1 VDNSQM
7 RYEALHPLV
16 EDILNQ
22 LSEKIGVNTLFFA
35 LNDLNSNFIVKAINQ
50 GKELIEEGTTHVFQH
65 VLCKLVIDET
75 DGKIQ
80 INELLANP
88 MTSHHPV
95 TQTLGNGSFLGVAIK
110 NANNEKIGTLCAFDD
125 QPYEFSET
133 DLELIESYADI
144 ISKSISV
151 ETYVIKDALTNVYN
165 ERYMNRLISSVSN
178 QPTFLMVLN
187 LDNFHAVNAKYGYRI
202 GNQVLQEIAS
212 RLKYVAI
219 PEHVV
224 GRMDGNEF
232 IILAPFEQADISDQ
246 GRSFAELIIEAI
258 EQPILNL
265 ADEPIRL
272 TASSGVSLLTGDH
285 MNRQTQVYAAE
296 ALMQQV
302 KLDGKAGTLFVDQQ
316 REVEQHPFNHV
327 LEQEL
332 EQALERGQFELYYQR
347 IFNAKLGQ
355 TVAVEALLRWNHP
368 VLGFVSPADF
378 IPIAERTGKFG
389 QIGHFTIAQAL
400 SDSVRL
406 ETELGRPVTISINLS
421 ASQFKSDEMLTD
433 LLQFSKC
440 SSFKKDRIVLEI
452 REEVLQIGKR
462 KVIERLERLRR
473 AGYRLSV
480 DHFGSHYASLN
491 SLLRLP
497 VQSVKLDPI
506 FTRRLVQNQLE
517 QSMVQSVY
525 SLTQALGI
533 SLVIQEVETSAQFQ
547 QILAVGNPLYVQGHY
562 MHHPQPIANL
572 IADFSKTIH
581 TQDV

>member
-1 VDNSQM
+1 MDNSQM

-35 LNDLNSNFIVKAINQ
+35 LNDSNSNFIVKAINQ
-50 GKELIEEGTTHVFQH
+50 GKELIEEGTTHIFQH

-133 DLELIESYADI
+133 ELEMIENYANI

-151 ETYVIKDALTNVYN
+151 ETYVIKDALTDVYN
-165 ERYMNRLISSVSN
+165 ERYMNRLISSVSS

-187 LDNFHAVNAKYGYRI
+187 LDNFHAINAKYGYRI

-224 GRMDGNEF
+224 GRMEGNEF
-232 IILAPFEQADISDQ
+232 IVLAPLEQADFTDQ
-246 GRSFAELIIEAI
+246 GRTFAESIIQAI
-258 EQPILNL
+258 EEPIKNL

-302 KLDGKAGTLFVDQQ
+302 KLDGKAGILFVDQQ
-316 REVEQHPFNHV
+316 REVEQHPFNRV

-368 VLGFVSPADF
+368 VLGFVSPVDF
-378 IPIAERTGKFG
+378 IPIAERTGKFS
-389 QIGHFTIAQAL
+389 QIGHFTIAQAI

-406 ETELGRPVTISINLS
+406 ETELGRPVTISSIS
-421 ASQFKSDEMLTD
+421 PPV
-433 LLQFSKC
+433 
-440 SSFKKDRIVLEI
+440 SSNRM
-452 REEVLQIGKR
+452 RC
-462 KVIERLERLRR
+462 
-473 AGYRLSV
+473 
-480 DHFGSHYASLN
+480 
-491 SLLRLP
+491 LP
-497 VQSVKLDPI
+497 I
-506 FTRRLVQNQLE
+506 C
-517 QSMVQSVY
+517 
-525 SLTQALGI
+525 
-533 SLVIQEVETSAQFQ
+533 
-547 QILAVGNPLYVQGHY
+547 
-562 MHHPQPIANL
+562 
-572 IADFSKTIH
+572 
-581 TQDV
+581 